1 VLDAVFL
8 FKDVLADRTETKF
21 KFIPTSIVLIIM
33 SQRLGDYLSEYIK
46 GRVGV
51 FKKYLLAALDNRDQ
65 SIWYLEA
72 SAGMLIPSADL
83 KNCELLRDAQLFRED
98 LKVSRNGRNTYKLY
112 YLTDLGKK
120 IAAELKAESLISDDQ
135 ENLLSPATYL
145 SQ

>member
-1 VLDAVFL
+1 MG
-8 FKDVLADRTETKF
+8 RETKF
-21 KFIPTSIVLIIM
+21 KFSLTSIVLIIM

-72 SAGMLIPSADL
+72 SSGMMIPSADL

-120 IAAELKAESLISDDQ
+120 IAEELKAESLLSEDQ
-135 ENLLSPATYL
+135 EKLLSPATYL

>member
-1 VLDAVFL
+1 MAVFL
-8 FKDVLADRTETKF
+8 FKDVLSDRTKTKF
-21 KFIPTSIVLIIM
+21 KFILTSIVSIIM

-120 IAAELKAESLISDDQ
+120 IAEELKAESLINEDQ

>member
-1 VLDAVFL
+1 MFDAVFL
-8 FKDVLADRTETKF
+8 RIDVLSGKAETKF
-21 KFIPTSIVLIIM
+21 KFILTSIVLIIM

-51 FKKYLLAALDNRDQ
+51 FKKYLLAALDNKDQ

-72 SAGMLIPSADL
+72 SSGMMIPSADL

-120 IAAELKAESLISDDQ
+120 IAQELKAESLLSEDQ
-135 ENLLSPATYL
+135 EKLLSPATYL